1 MGFMLE
7 NIFADIDKCKEK
19 LLETN
24 DEKELKFWQSYK
36 DLCEQALDF
45 VEIN

>member
-1 MGFMLE
+1 MEFMLG

-24 DEKELKFWQSYK
+24 NEKELKFWQTYK
-36 DLCEQALDF
+36 SLCEQALDF
-45 VEIN
+45 IEIN